1 MKSIITKALL
11 LVFGAAALC
20 SFSPSLGG
28 EGFELSF
35 NGKVIL
41 QQFGKDL
48 NTVKTLQLDATS
60 ANDKLAI
67 RYHHCGK
74 VGKNRVV
81 TIKDGQDKMLKEWRF
96 SDVAEPVA
104 EMSCYISDLP
114 ALKKSN
120 TVSKVFYA
128 STELPGGRQLATLVT
143 VNNAVAGRVGN

>member
-11 LVFGAAALC
+11 LIFGAAALC
-20 SFSPSLGG
+20 SFSPNFGG
-28 EGFELSF
+28 EGFEIFL

-48 NTVKTLQLDATS
+48 NTVKTLQLDAASTS
-60 ANDKLAI
+60 DKLAI
-67 RYHHCGK
+67 RYHHCGR

-104 EMSCYISDLP
+104 EMSCYISDIP

-120 TVSKVFYA
+120 TVLKVFYA

-143 VNNAVAGRVGN
+143 ANNAVAGRVGN

>member
-11 LVFGAAALC
+11 LVFGAAALY
-20 SFSPSLGG
+20 SFSPSFGG
-28 EGFELSF
+28 EGFELSL

-48 NTVKTLQLDATS
+48 NTVKTLQLDAAT
-60 ANDKLAI
+60 ANDKIAI
-67 RYHHCGK
+67 RYHHCGR

-96 SDVAEPVA
+96 ADVAEPVA
-104 EMSCYISDLP
+104 EMSCYISDIP

-120 TVSKVFYA
+120 TVLKVFYT

-143 VNNAVAGRVGN
+143 ANNAVAGRVGN

>member
-20 SFSPSLGG
+20 SFSPSFGG
-28 EGFELSF
+28 EGFEIFL

-48 NTVKTLQLDATS
+48 NTVKTLQLDAAT

-81 TIKDGQDKMLKEWRF
+81 TIKDGQDNMLKQWRF
-96 SDVAEPVA
+96 TDVDTPVG
-104 EMSCYISDLP
+104 EMSCYISDIP

-120 TVSKVFYA
+120 SVLKIFYS
-128 STELPGGRQLATLVT
+128 STELPNGRQLATLVT
-143 VNNAVAGRVGN
+143 GNNAVASRVGN